1 MAFSEIKLKPVSISR
16 YFLLEKNAIG
26 FGTGDGKVDW
36 YEITRV
42 DKTLRRNKNLF
53 TIEYKRGEGT
63 VFQRSLYYDS
73 GNGGKI
79 RFENQVNIDWVLVN
93 SPVRS
98 QPRHDKK

>member
-1 MAFSEIKLKPVSISR
+1 MAFSEIKLKPVSIIR

-79 RFENQVNIDWVLVN
+79 RFEKTVEFSLAILLIF
-93 SPVRS
+93 
-98 QPRHDKK
+98 